1 MGSAATAP
9 ERARG
14 RCPGCDERLS
24 VWRVVAAPLPNRLR
38 CGACRARLRF
48 EVNLLALI
56 AVAAAVLAG
65 VVWLAR
71 PFYALLAPLGIV
83 SAAVS
88 AAVAALG
95 LWLAFEFGLAW
106 FLVHRRPVRAIR
118 D

>member
-1 MGSAATAP
+1 MSTNQA
-9 ERARG
+9 
-14 RCPGCDERLS
+14 RCPECAVPLT

-56 AVAAAVLAG
+56 ALAAAVLAG

-83 SAAVS
+83 SAAVF
-88 AAVAALG
+88 AAAAALG

-106 FLVHRRPVRAIR
+106 FLVHRRPVRAVH